1 MEGHRSDGIRTG
13 WVPTADTD
21 GVDAMEESRKQ
32 SPADTE
38 RLSPDEAG
46 RLWQHG
52 LHLDTM
58 LFQRGN
64 LFLVAESLLVV
75 SYASMLGVGQTSA
88 SDRPTLAARVIAV
101 FGLLL
106 TLAWGYVG
114 HRHLQYYGI
123 VSVRMRA
130 HLPEYRK
137 VRDQWRKRGVSSLPV
152 VTYLLPMLAAIVWAL
167 LLLITWR

>member
-1 MEGHRSDGIRTG
+1 MQAICSRSWWVLKSPEEWSADGMED
-13 WVPTADTD
+13 
-21 GVDAMEESRKQ
+21 SRNQ
-32 SPADTE
+32 GPADTE
-38 RLSPDEAG
+38 TLTPDEAD

-75 SYASMLGVGQTSA
+75 SYASMLGVSQTPG

-114 HRHLQYYGI
+114 HRHLQYYQL
-123 VSVRMRA
+123 VSVRMRDN
-130 HLPEYRK
+130 LPEYRK
-137 VRDQWRKRGVSSLPV
+137 ARAQWRRRGVSSLPV
-152 VTYLLPMLAAIVWAL
+152 VTYFLPMLAAVVWV
-167 LLLITWR
+167 LLLIITWR

>member
-1 MEGHRSDGIRTG
+1 
-13 WVPTADTD
+13 
-21 GVDAMEESRKQ
+21 MEESRKPG
-32 SPADTE
+32 PADAE
-38 RLSPDEAG
+38 RLTADEAG

-52 LHLDTM
+52 IHLDTM

-64 LFLVAESLLVV
+64 LFLVAESLLVI

-114 HRHLQYYGI
+114 HRHLQYYRL
-123 VSVRMRA
+123 VSVRMRE

-137 VRDQWRKRGVSSLPV
+137 VRDHWRKRGVSSLPV
-152 VTYLLPMLAAIVWAL
+152 VTYSLPVLAAIVWV
-167 LLLITWR
+167 LLLIITWR

>member
-1 MEGHRSDGIRTG
+1 MD
-13 WVPTADTD
+13 
-21 GVDAMEESRKQ
+21 ESRDQ
-32 SPADTE
+32 GPADNE
-38 RLSPDEAG
+38 KLAPDEAS

-75 SYASMLGVGQTSA
+75 SYASMLGVGQSSG

-106 TLAWGYVG
+106 TLLWGYVG
-114 HRHLQYYGI
+114 YRHLQYYQL
-123 VSVRMRA
+123 VSVRMRR

-137 VRDQWRKRGVSSLPV
+137 VREQWRARGISSLPL
-152 VTYLLPMLAAIVWAL
+152 VTYALPLLAGIVWV
-167 LLLITWR
+167 LLLIITWR

>member
-1 MEGHRSDGIRTG
+1 MEDSRNRGP
-13 WVPTADTD
+13 VDTD
-21 GVDAMEESRKQ
+21 KL
-32 SPADTE
+32 T
-38 RLSPDEAG
+38 PDEAG

-58 LFQRGN
+58 LFQRGS

-75 SYASMLGVGQTSA
+75 SYASMLGVGQTPG

-114 HRHLQYYGI
+114 HRHLQYYQL
-123 VSVRMRA
+123 VSIRMRE

-137 VRDQWRKRGVSSLPV
+137 AREQWRRRGVSSLPV
-152 VTYLLPMLAAIVWAL
+152 VTYSLPMLAAAVWV
-167 LLLITWR
+167 LLLIITWR

>member
-1 MEGHRSDGIRTG
+1 MED
-13 WVPTADTD
+13 
-21 GVDAMEESRKQ
+21 SRNQ
-32 SPADTE
+32 GPADTE
-38 RLSPDEAG
+38 TLTPDEAD
-46 RLWQHG
+46 RLWEHG

-75 SYASMLGVGQTSA
+75 SYASMLGVGQTPG

-114 HRHLQYYGI
+114 HRHLQYY
-123 VSVRMRA
+123 
-130 HLPEYRK
+130 
-137 VRDQWRKRGVSSLPV
+137 
-152 VTYLLPMLAAIVWAL
+152 
-167 LLLITWR
+167 

>member
-1 MEGHRSDGIRTG
+1 
-13 WVPTADTD
+13 
-21 GVDAMEESRKQ
+21 MEEPSDQ
-32 SPADTE
+32 GPAHNDKLT
-38 RLSPDEAG
+38 PDEAG

-75 SYASMLGVGQTSA
+75 SYASMLGVGQTSG

-114 HRHLQYYGI
+114 HRHLQYYRL
-123 VSVRMRA
+123 VSTRMRG

-137 VRDQWRKRGVSSLPV
+137 VREQWRTRGVSSLPV
-152 VTYLLPMLAAIVWAL
+152 VTYSLPLLSGVVWVL
-167 LLLITWR
+167 LLTITWR